1 MRKGYKVALA
11 SLLLS
16 AGVVAGCGS
25 AGSSSTSNSSGS
37 GSSTGSGGA
46 SSNSIN
52 IAVAA
57 PFSGTEA
64 FIGPDTLNGVK
75 VAVQEIN
82 ANGGVLGKKLNIVTA
97 DTVGDPVDAVPAIQQ
112 VLSTAHPVAMIGP
125 SSLTITSVIKM
136 LNQDKMV
143 DMAIGGTTQ
152 LDNMQY
158 KYIYRVTP
166 SDSQMGVAM
175 AYYGTKVKGYTKAAI
190 VLGSNSSAQTLNG
203 PIQSTLQKHGVN
215 VVLDQQI
222 VPDQSSYRSEVEKLI
237 AAKPQVI
244 YTQLDPQTASTF
256 YSELQQ
262 LGGGNIPLIGDD
274 VTASTQFAQAIG
286 LSYAQKELT
295 SVQGASNTGPAST
308 LYNQYYA
315 KVWQGTQPVILSN
328 NGYDAMNII
337 ALAMIEAK
345 STNPSVYVNYIKKV
359 ANGPGTQVYDFKS
372 AVAAIKAGKQ
382 INYQGASGPEDF
394 NQYHNV
400 TGSFEADGFDAKG
413 NLVKVTDISAT
424 SLFGY

>member
-1 MRKGYKVALA
+1 MRKHYKVALA
-11 SLLLS
+11 SVLLS
-16 AGVVAGCGS
+16 AGLVAGCGTTS
-25 AGSSSTSNSSGS
+25 NTSTSNSSGS
-37 GSSTGSGGA
+37 GNSTGSGGS
-46 SSNSIN
+46 SSNTIN
-52 IAVAA
+52 IALAS
-57 PFSGTEA
+57 PFSGNES

-75 VAVQEIN
+75 VAIQEIN
-82 ANGGVLGKKLNIVTA
+82 ANGGVLGKKLNVVTA
-97 DTVGDPVDAVPAIQQ
+97 DTVGDPVDAVPAVQQ
-112 VLSTAHPVAMIGP
+112 IISTAHPAAMIGP

-136 LNQDKMV
+136 LNQDKLV
-143 DMAIGGTTQ
+143 TMAIGGTTQ

-158 KYIYRVTP
+158 QYIYRVTP

-190 VLGSNSSAQTLNG
+190 VLGSNSSAQTLDA
-203 PIQSTLQKHGVN
+203 PIKNTLQKHGVN

-237 AAKPQVI
+237 ASKPQVI

-262 LGGGNIPLIGDD
+262 LGGGNIPLIGND

-295 SVQGASNTGPAST
+295 SVQGASNTGQGST

-315 KVWQGTQPVILSN
+315 KVWQGAQPVILSN

-345 STNPSVYVNYIKKV
+345 STNPAKYVNYIDKV
-359 ANGPGTQVYDFKS
+359 ANDPGTQVYDFKS
-372 AVAAIKAGKQ
+372 AVAAIQAGQQ

-413 NLVKVTDISAT
+413 NLHKVADISA
-424 SLFGY
+424 SSMFGY